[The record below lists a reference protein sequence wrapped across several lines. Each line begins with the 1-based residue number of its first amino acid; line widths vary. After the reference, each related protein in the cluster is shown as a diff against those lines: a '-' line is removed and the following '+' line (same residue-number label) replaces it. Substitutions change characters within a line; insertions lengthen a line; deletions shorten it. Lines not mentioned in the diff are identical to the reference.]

1 MHAPGIYT
9 VYISISLRALFNDDD
24 LVILYITHSTGC
36 LAYIDSKKH
45 ATLRFAA
52 RKFSDFAAVAFAA
65 PNYRELSKLLVVS
78 ILLGSTDLAAHHTS
92 RDINIC

>member
-1 MHAPGIYT
+1 M
-9 VYISISLRALFNDDD
+9 VYISVSLRASFNDDD
-24 LVILYITHSTGC
+24 PVILYITHSTGC

-65 PNYRELSKLLVVS
+65 PNYRELSKLLVS

-92 RDINIC
+92 RDLNIC